1 MTDITERG
9 DDSLADHLDRGVTA
23 DDSSSVDPHQPEE
36 LDRRESWT
44 GLVFLI
50 GAIVALG
57 VFASWS
63 WAFIVVAIIFM
74 IFMHEMGHFL
84 TAKLTGM
91 KVTEFFIGF
100 GPRIWSFTRGE
111 TEYGVKAIP
120 AGAYVRIVGMNNL
133 DEVEPGDEDRAYR
146 VKSFPRKILVV
157 SAGSGMH
164 FLMAVVLIFSYLLW
178 QGTPADDGSW
188 VVGSVSD
195 QSAAGQLD
203 LEVGDE
209 IVSID
214 GIEFVDFEQFGELIA
229 ARGGQ
234 EVEVVYRSDGDLV
247 TESVVLGA
255 RLTAVGAESITGL
268 EVRDRI
274 LQIDGVDVF
283 SWDDVNAAVDGRFG
297 EELRIVFDPARGSGL
312 QVVDNAVVSSLPV
325 ASVATT
331 GFFGISP
338 DAARESLGVVGS
350 ATKAVT
356 DFGGF
361 FTTITTGM
369 WDLLTGAAVPN
380 FVSDTLTGQIDTV
393 HDNITSTDAG
403 EREIASR
410 ALDTGNPDE
419 QRIISI
425 YGAARFGSE
434 LTEQGFANVLLFLAG
449 LNVSIGVLN
458 LIPLP
463 PLDGGHV
470 VIATYERIRSFGGRR
485 HEVDYNKVLPLTY
498 AVFLLLTA
506 FGLLAIF
513 RDIIDPISLG

>member
-9 DDSLADHLDRGVTA
+9 DDPRT
-23 DDSSSVDPHQPEE
+23 DPHGQTMSTSAPRPADPRLPAEVE
-36 LDRRESWT
+36 HRESWT
-44 GLVFLI
+44 GLIMLI
-50 GAIVALG
+50 AAIGALG
-57 VFASWS
+57 VFAGWS

-74 IFMHEMGHFL
+74 IFMHEMGHFV

-120 AGAYVRIVGMNNL
+120 AGAYVRIIGMNNL

-146 VKSFPRKILVV
+146 VKSFPRKLLVV
-157 SAGSGMH
+157 TAGSGMH

-178 QGTPADDGSW
+178 QGAPADDGSW
-188 VVGSVSD
+188 VVGSVSA

-203 LEVGDE
+203 LDVGDE

-214 GIEFVDFEQFGELIA
+214 GIEFVGFEQFGELVA

-247 TESVVLGA
+247 TESVILGA
-255 RLTAVGAESITGL
+255 RLTEIGAQRITGL

-283 SWDDVNAAVDGRFG
+283 SWDDVIAAVDGRFG

-312 QVVDNAVVSSLPV
+312 QVVDNAVISDLPA
-325 ASVATT
+325 ASIATT

-338 DAARESLGVVGS
+338 DAARQSLGIIGS
-350 ATKAVT
+350 ATNAVT

-361 FTTITTGM
+361 FTTITGGM
-369 WDLLTGAAVPN
+369 WDLLTGGAVPN

-393 HDNITSTDAG
+393 HDDITSTDAG

-410 ALDTGNPDE
+410 ALDAGNPDE
-419 QRIISI
+419 ERIISI

-434 LTEQGFANVLLFLAG
+434 LTEQGFDNVLLFLAG

-470 VIATYERIRSFGGRR
+470 VIATYERIRSIGGRR